1 MFAISFDMT
10 VSSLEEHYG
19 MPYNR
24 AYYEI
29 KEILKKN
36 GFEWIQ
42 GSTNRFVTYVPI
54 RWKIGLILH
63 RL

>member
-19 MPYNR
+19 KPYNR

-29 KEILKKN
+29 KECLKKITDRKSSY
-36 GFEWIQ
+36 FAD
-42 GSTNRFVTYVPI
+42 
-54 RWKIGLILH
+54 L
-63 RL
+63 

>member
-24 AYYEI
+24 AYYEMLI
-29 KEILKKN
+29 SFSADNRQILLSY
-36 GFEWIQ
+36 
-42 GSTNRFVTYVPI
+42 STRT
-54 RWKIGLILH
+54 H
-63 RL
+63 